1 MGVQRKFIRT
11 FSYTVY
17 FSFGWVGENKEEASK
32 ASWFEE
38 IVCEAKNLV
47 FFRLT
52 FVYVH
57 ELLFK
62 NIFGG
67 ALLVMKIDLTIKFVR
82 RLRILKT

>member
-1 MGVQRKFIRT
+1 MYTFLGVQRKFIRT

-57 ELLFK
+57 ELLFR
-62 NIFGG
+62 NDIW
-67 ALLVMKIDLTIKFVR
+67 R
-82 RLRILKT
+82 RIACNENRSHN